1 MIQGDEPMITPL
13 MIETALEQLKHDE
26 EVNVVNLISP
36 IKKIGEF
43 KDPNE
48 VKVVTDLRGNALV
61 FLKGAYTLF
70 KKIQRSEKSGS
81 SRFVLFLLENLI
93 FLNLMS

>member
-36 IKKIGEF
+36 IKK
-43 KDPNE
+43 
-48 VKVVTDLRGNALV
+48 
-61 FLKGAYTLF
+61 
-70 KKIQRSEKSGS
+70 
-81 SRFVLFLLENLI
+81 
-93 FLNLMS
+93 